1 MNQNRNTIN
10 GKTDFYHILGVTKDA
25 SQEDIKKAY
34 RKLSLQLHPDRN
46 NNSQESTQKYQEIN
60 SAYEVLS
67 SEQDRANYDRQR
79 NSPFSNGGGGGHTY
93 MEVNP
98 ADIFN
103 FLNKNVFEH
112 MGQMNTGQMN
122 MGQMNMGQMNMG
134 GGMSFGPMGMNIGG
148 INLGDMTM
156 DGIKNKLMKPVPIIK
171 TEEIQLSKAYN
182 GCKLPVN
189 IKRWIVENGVKRE
202 ETETVYI
209 PVPKG
214 VDDNELIILRGK
226 GNSLSPNNFGDVK
239 VFIKIINDTGFIRS
253 GLDLTF
259 NKTITLK
266 EALCGFSF
274 DLKYIDGR
282 TFKINNGVG
291 NIITNN
297 YNKVINKMG
306 LSRDEHVGNLII
318 NFTIDFPTNLTPE
331 QVDGLEK
338 IL

>member
-1 MNQNRNTIN
+1 MNRTQIN
-10 GKTDFYHILGVTKDA
+10 NKPDFYEILGVNKDA
-25 SQEDIKKAY
+25 TQEDIKKAY

-79 NSPFSNGGGGGHTY
+79 NSPFFNHGQGHMN
-93 MEVNP
+93 MEMNP

-103 FLNKNVFEH
+103 FLNKNVFEQ
-112 MGQMNTGQMN
+112 MGGMGN
-122 MGQMNMGQMNMG
+122 MGAMN
-134 GGMSFGPMGMNIGG
+134 FGPMGMSFNG

-156 DGIKNKLMKPVPIIK
+156 DGIKNKLMKPVPIVK
-171 TEEIQLSKAYN
+171 TEEIHLSKAYT
-182 GCKLPVN
+182 GCKIPVN
-189 IKRWIVENGVKRE
+189 IKRWVVENGIKRE
-202 ETETVYI
+202 ENETVYL

-226 GNSLSPNNFGDVK
+226 GNSLSQNNAGDVK

-253 GLDLTF
+253 GLDLLL

-282 TFKINNGVG
+282 TFKITNGGG
-291 NIITNN
+291 NVITNN
-297 YNKVINKMG
+297 YNKVINNMG
-306 LSRDEHVGNLII
+306 LTRDEHVGNLLI
-318 NFTIDFPTNLTPE
+318 NFTVEFPNDLTKE
-331 QVDGLEK
+331 QVDALEK

>member
-1 MNQNRNTIN
+1 
-10 GKTDFYHILGVTKDA
+10 
-25 SQEDIKKAY
+25 
-34 RKLSLQLHPDRN
+34 
-46 NNSQESTQKYQEIN
+46 
-60 SAYEVLS
+60 
-67 SEQDRANYDRQR
+67 
-79 NSPFSNGGGGGHTY
+79 
-93 MEVNP
+93 
-98 ADIFN
+98 
-103 FLNKNVFEH
+103 
-112 MGQMNTGQMN
+112 MN

-156 DGIKNKLMKPVPIIK
+156 DGIKSKLMKPVPIIK

-189 IKRWIVENGVKRE
+189 IKRWLVENGIKKE
-202 ETETVYI
+202 ETETIYV

-214 VDDNELIILRGK
+214 VDDNELIILPGK
-226 GNSLSPNNFGDVK
+226 GNALSQNNIGDVK
-239 VFIKIINDTGFIRS
+239 VFIKIINDTGFIRN
-253 GLDLTF
+253 GLDLIL

-282 TFKINNGVG
+282 TFKITNGSG

-297 YNKVINKMG
+297 YNKVIPKMG
-306 LSRDEHVGNLII
+306 LTRDEHIGNLII
-318 NFTIDFPTNLTPE
+318 NFTVEFPTDLTPE
-331 QVDGLEK
+331 QVEELGK